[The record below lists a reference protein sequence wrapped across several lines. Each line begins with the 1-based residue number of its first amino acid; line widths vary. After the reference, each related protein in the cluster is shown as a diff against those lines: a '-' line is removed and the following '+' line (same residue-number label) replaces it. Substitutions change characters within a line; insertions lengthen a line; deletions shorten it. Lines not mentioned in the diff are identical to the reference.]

1 MDPPAGRKIVFAPAP
16 RGANWS
22 RVPDIS
28 IITLFHNRWDLARR
42 YIDQWRA
49 ARSGGAGVE
58 LILGDS
64 ASSDGS
70 AEVASS
76 ASDIADV
83 TLFQE
88 NLGFARGNNRL
99 ARRAR
104 GDLLVFLN
112 YDVHLVPGWLE
123 ALAAVFSGR
132 PGLGIAGN
140 VQFSV
145 RARVTDHAGIFF
157 DSAGKPFH
165 FRPPAGPLEGL
176 GFLTVP
182 AVTGACMAIRR
193 ELFES
198 LGGFDEGYRN
208 SYEDVDLCMRARAS
222 GAGVGLA
229 ARSAIWHHVSSSPGR
244 YNSEETNAVRFA
256 ERWEREAIA
265 LSAIHPPE
273 LPVGAGQGAVH
284 PVLAAYETLQAY
296 FPSALGYSEEDS
308 ATLIYSRS
316 RWEEVEVP
324 LSPGFDA
331 KVHPLRLDP
340 AKSRGR
346 FRLSRI
352 SLRIEGESRPFW
364 EATGSLLAGACRP
377 SGTCRL
383 QSSGGELCFESD
395 GDDPQLLI
403 RLPADGWGRKERI
416 WFAASLWS
424 DCREE
429 SP

>member
-1 MDPPAGRKIVFAPAP
+1 
-16 RGANWS
+16 
-22 RVPDIS
+22 
-28 IITLFHNRWDLARR
+28 
-42 YIDQWRA
+42 
-49 ARSGGAGVE
+49 
-58 LILGDS
+58 
-64 ASSDGS
+64 
-70 AEVASS
+70 
-76 ASDIADV
+76 
-83 TLFQE
+83 
-88 NLGFARGNNRL
+88 
-99 ARRAR
+99 
-104 GDLLVFLN
+104 
-112 YDVHLVPGWLE
+112 
-123 ALAAVFSGR
+123 
-132 PGLGIAGN
+132 
-140 VQFSV
+140 
-145 RARVTDHAGIFF
+145 
-157 DSAGKPFH
+157 
-165 FRPPAGPLEGL
+165 
-176 GFLTVP
+176 
-182 AVTGACMAIRR
+182 MAIRR

-256 ERWEREAIA
+256 ERGEREAIA